1 MRADEPDIT
10 EGDDLE
16 AAIGFVGEVYAWAAM
31 VGEDGSET
39 VPVVKIDDDV
49 VLWWTYFPSL
59 AAPLT

>member
-1 MRADEPDIT
+1 MASIR
-10 EGDDLE
+10 
-16 AAIGFVGEVYAWAAM
+16 FVDAVCARAAM